1 MTYGEAN
8 DFTMMLLKGD
18 NSSAEVTP
26 FHFRMALMEIATLC
40 APSEMLAE
48 YTGSE
53 TDVFRILHSE
63 EEVIDFE
70 TITVQKY
77 IKTPVVP
84 SPIVDDD
91 ELPIDRQLDL
101 AVVYFICSYLSNKEK
116 DRYESKASRVISTY
130 VSNEIE

>member
-1 MTYGEAN
+1 MTYAEAT
-8 DFTMMLLKGD
+8 DFSTMLLKGD
-18 NSSAEVTP
+18 NSSAVVTP

-40 APSEMLAE
+40 EPAEMIAD
-48 YTGSE
+48 YTGIE

-70 TITVQKY
+70 TITIRKY
-77 IKTPVVP
+77 IKAPLVP
-84 SPIVDDD
+84 TPIVDDD

-101 AVVYFICSYLSNKEK
+101 AVVYFICSYLSNSEK
-116 DRYESKASRVISTY
+116 DRYETKASRTINTY